1 MSNLNRIV
9 QSPLFQPVAGC
20 ILFVAAL
27 APLGGGPFA
36 VYLATQ
42 VLIMGLFS
50 MSFNMLFGYTG
61 MLSFGHAAFFGVGA
75 YAAALSLTKAGAGL
89 FTAMILSVVVTLL
102 AAAVIGFFSIKRT
115 GIYFSMLTL
124 AFGQMVH
131 AIAFKWYSFTGGDN
145 GIQGIPVPAISIG
158 GFSIDMADPRNF
170 YVLVVIV
177 AAISIAVLRLIVVSP
192 FGLTLR
198 CIRENPDRTTF
209 VGNSVMRYQWF
220 IFLLASV
227 FAGVAGGLWAGFQ
240 RYVSP
245 DVIYWTIS
253 AEAVLMAV
261 LGGSRTFFGPL
272 IGAAIF
278 VLLNDFITSQTHYWS
293 AFMGA
298 VLLVLVLFLPG
309 GILGTLL
316 RFVSRKPRAV
326 PGSAERVGV

>member
-1 MSNLNRIV
+1 MNLGRV
-9 QSPLFQPVAGC
+9 TQSPVFQPAVGC
-20 ILFVAAL
+20 VLFAAAF

-75 YAAALSLTKAGAGL
+75 YAAALSLVKAGSGF
-89 FTAMILSVVVTLL
+89 FTALVLSMAVALL
-102 AAAVIGFFSIKRT
+102 AAAVIGFFSIMRT

-145 GIQGIPVPAISIG
+145 GIQGIPVPALGFG
-158 GFSIDMADPRNF
+158 GLSVDLSDPRTY
-170 YVLVVIV
+170 YVLVVI
-177 AAISIAVLRLIVVSP
+177 AAAVLIAVLRLIVVSP
-192 FGLTLR
+192 FGLILR

-209 VGNSVMRYQWF
+209 VGNSVKRYQWF
-220 IFLLASV
+220 IFLLAGA
-227 FAGVAGGLWAGFQ
+227 FAGLAGGLWAGFQ

-245 DVIYWTIS
+245 DVIYWTMS

-278 VLLNDFITSQTHYWS
+278 VILNDFITSQTHYWS
-293 AFMGA
+293 LFMGA

-309 GILGTLL
+309 GILGTISQLAV
-316 RFVSRKPRAV
+316 RKSRASGP
-326 PGSAERVGV
+326 AERMRA

>member
-1 MSNLNRIV
+1 MSYLNRVV
-9 QSPLFQPVAGC
+9 QSPFFYTAIGCLLF
-20 ILFVAAL
+20 AAAF
-27 APLGGGPFA
+27 APLGGGRFT

-75 YAAALSLTKAGAGL
+75 YAAALSLSRAGASL
-89 FTAMILSVVVTLL
+89 PTALLLSVVLALL

-145 GIQGIPVPAISIG
+145 GIQGIPVPALGIG
-158 GFSIDMADPRNF
+158 GISVDLSDPRTY
-170 YVLVVIV
+170 YVLAVVVV
-177 AAISIAVLRLIVVSP
+177 AVSIAVLRLIVISP
-192 FGLTLR
+192 FGLILR

-209 VGNSVMRYQWF
+209 AGNSVKFYLWL
-220 IFLLASV
+220 IFLLAGA

-245 DVIYWTIS
+245 DVIYWTVS

-261 LGGSRTFFGPL
+261 LGGSRTFFGPFV
-272 IGAAIF
+272 GAAIF
-278 VLLNDFITSQTHYWS
+278 VLLNDYVTSQTHYWS

-298 VLLVLVLFLPG
+298 VLLLLVLFLPG
-309 GILGTLL
+309 GILGALGRL
-316 RFVSRKPRAV
+316 VSRKPPAV
-326 PGSAERVGV
+326 SVQERVKA